1 MKIDNSQQAQQLP
14 SLHTDDNIE
23 GKLAQVQNAPAVLP
37 TASSSTSAAYME
49 QASNSSHLSKAI
61 LANDLNLLDKAVLE
75 PLLQTTN
82 ADERKATLRALKE
95 QLASTKEAL
104 HPRQGVMPLLLK
116 SSDAELKGIG
126 VQAMSQ
132 FMQTGKVK
140 LASLRS
146 PAYRTPVELRE
157 AASHQW
163 INQVKDLIKKSKNTL
178 AYHDFYNIHNDAN
191 ELDFVKAFSYNMLVD
206 IRPDLHEKQLEP
218 VVEFTLFKLTSAQ
231 GDSFATAN
239 KAALDKIIHLP
250 SMSNAELRQAL
261 IKEGFTLKVVA
272 GFDSHSQ
279 FVNIAKSF
287 EKGYQSFAQD
297 IQADAKRVPVKAT
310 DAEIAKELAS
320 KKIEMRSKY
329 TKEEIT
335 KNIKDTKIAV
345 RVFKRCISIA
355 GDELHPN
362 HAYAKKYLAVAAKN
376 DLLFKAFTD
385 MQKLPLDLT
394 GLVLLK
400 QLSSALDS
408 KEVASPY
415 ARPFEQSYKQVLSI
429 MPNDD
434 LIGYAK
440 NPGEHQDFKPDFVK
454 QLADN
459 MNKGTF
465 AIMQGSAAGKAL
477 ELGQQFPELKEPS
490 LTFVKGRLEAFAFA
504 KQPNLQPAQ
513 MFAQQAGHPLQGF
526 ALDLIQRA
534 QSSAPKAS

>member
-1 MKIDNSQQAQQLP
+1 M
-14 SLHTDDNIE
+14 
-23 GKLAQVQNAPAVLP
+23 PAVLP
-37 TASSSTSAAYME
+37 SASSTSTAHME
-49 QASNSSHLSKAI
+49 QASNSNHLSKASSGESQ
-61 LANDLNLLDKAVLE
+61 NLLDKAVLE
-75 PLLQTTN
+75 PLLQTAN
-82 ADERKATLRALKE
+82 ADERKAILNTLKE
-95 QLASTKEAL
+95 QLASTKDPL
-104 HPRQGVMPLLLK
+104 HPKQGVMPLLLK
-116 SSDAELKGIG
+116 SNDTELKNIG
-126 VQAMSQ
+126 VEAMTRYI
-132 FMQTGKVK
+132 QTGVVK
-140 LASLRS
+140 LDSLRS
-146 PAYRTPVELRE
+146 PAYRTPPELRS
-157 AASHQW
+157 AAGHQW
-163 INQVKDLIKKSKNTL
+163 IKQTRVLTQHMTIKQIKELKPPYISQN
-178 AYHDFYNIHNDAN
+178 DFQKIYNDPN
-191 ELDFVKAFSYNMLVD
+191 ELDHVRAFAFEKMVE
-206 IRPDLHEKQLEP
+206 IRPDLHKTQAEP
-218 VVEFTLFKLTSAQ
+218 EIQFTPVKLTAAQ
-231 GDSFATAN
+231 QDSFSTGN
-239 KAALDKIIHLP
+239 
-250 SMSNAELRQAL
+250 NAELNKLIRNPSMPLPELKQAL
-261 IKEGFTLKVVA
+261 LKEGFSPKIVA
-272 GFDSHSQ
+272 GVESHSQ
-279 FVNIAKSF
+279 FVNMAKSF
-287 EKGYQSFAQD
+287 EEGYRSFAQD
-297 IQADAKRVPVKAT
+297 IQADAKRVPVKVT
-310 DAEIAKELAS
+310 DAEIAKDLAS

-329 TKEEIT
+329 TKEEIA

-362 HAYAKKYLAVAAKN
+362 HANAKKYLAIAAKN

-440 NPGEHQDFKPDFVK
+440 NPGEHQDFKPAFVK

-490 LTFVKGRLEAFAFA
+490 LIFVKGRLEAFAFA

>member
-1 MKIDNSQQAQQLP
+1 MKIDQAPLIQPQTPDIKQL
-14 SLHTDDNIE
+14 E
-23 GKLAQVQNAPAVLP
+23 GKLTQVQSAPAVLP
-37 TASSSTSAAYME
+37 SASSTSTAHME
-49 QASNSSHLSKAI
+49 QASNSNHLSKASSGESQ
-61 LANDLNLLDKAVLE
+61 NLLDKAVLE

-82 ADERKATLRALKE
+82 ADERKATLNTLKE
-95 QLASTKEAL
+95 QLASTKDPL
-104 HPRQGVMPLLLK
+104 HPKQGVMPLLLK
-116 SSDAELKGIG
+116 SSDAELKHIG
-126 VQAMSQ
+126 VEAMTRY
-132 FMQTGKVK
+132 MQTGAVK
-140 LASLRS
+140 LTSLRS
-146 PAYRTPVELRE
+146 PAFRSPDELRV
-157 AASHQW
+157 AASQQW
-163 INQVKDLIKKSKNTL
+163 INQVKALKTSTL
-178 AYHDFYNIHNDAN
+178 KYEDFQKIHSDQK
-191 ELDFVKAFSYNMLVD
+191 ELDFVKAFAFDKMVE
-206 IRPDLHEKQLEP
+206 IRPDLHKTQAAPEIQFTP
-218 VVEFTLFKLTSAQ
+218 VKLTAAQ
-231 GDSFATAN
+231 QDSFATGN
-239 KAALDKIIHLP
+239 
-250 SMSNAELRQAL
+250 NAELNKLIRNPSMPLPELKQAL
-261 IKEGFTLKVVA
+261 LKEGFSPKVVA
-272 GFDSHSQ
+272 GVESHSQ
-279 FVNIAKSF
+279 FVNMAKSF
-287 EKGYQSFAQD
+287 EEGYRSFAQD
-297 IQADAKRVPVKAT
+297 IQADAKRVPVKVT
-310 DAEIAKELAS
+310 DAEIAKDLAS

-329 TKEEIT
+329 TKEEIA

-362 HAYAKKYLAVAAKN
+362 HANAKKYLAIAAKN

-434 LIGYAK
+434 LIGYAQ
-440 NPGEHQDFKPDFVK
+440 NPGEHQDFKPAFVK